1 MKTIK
6 ILMALVLFAAVQAF
20 AADTENRPVSGFHAV
35 DISGSYDVYIN
46 QGNTE
51 AVRVE
56 APGDIIKL
64 VLTEVKNGTLRI
76 YNKENTNWRNIFNHN
91 NIFNNKKVV
100 VYVTVKNIDG
110 ISLSGSGHVNFKDG
124 LNANGNMHLQ
134 LSGSGNVQGKLT
146 AKDLDAGISGSGS
159 LKLSGSSENQ
169 NVHVSGSGSYSA
181 RDFTSANVNV
191 SVSGSGG
198 ATVYASNSLNAHVS
212 GSGGVHYSGS
222 PKNVS
227 KSKSGSGSISGS

>member
-1 MKTIK
+1 MRTIK
-6 ILMALVLFAAVQAF
+6 IFIALLMFIDIGQTYASNV
-20 AADTENRPVSGFHAV
+20 ENRPVSGFHAV
-35 DISGSYDVYIN
+35 DVSGSYDVYIT
-46 QGNTE
+46 QGNAE
-51 AVRVE
+51 AVKVE

-76 YNKENTNWRNIFNHN
+76 YNKENTNWRNIFNHH

-110 ISLSGSGHVNFKDG
+110 ISLSGSGHVTFKDG
-124 LNANGNMHLQ
+124 LKTSNMRLQ

-159 LKLSGSSENQ
+159 LKLSGSGENQ
-169 NVHVSGSGSYSA
+169 NVHVSGSGNYSA
-181 RDFTSANVNV
+181 RDFNSANVNV
-191 SVSGSGG
+191 SVSGSGN
-198 ATVYASNSLNAHVS
+198 AAVYVSNSLNAHVS
-212 GSGGVHYSGS
+212 GSGGVHYGGN

-227 KSKSGSGSISGS
+227 KSKSGSGSINHW